1 MVKQNGEE
9 EKQQQQH
16 TFLMVLLAKG
26 KREHF
31 QVTIDGIKSKG
42 NCFKSALFHTTG
54 LVKLLKWMKPL
65 VHNPPMGL

>member
-1 MVKQNGEE
+1 
-9 EKQQQQH
+9 
-16 TFLMVLLAKG
+16 MVLLAKG

>member
-1 MVKQNGEE
+1 MREKCDLESSVLKQNGEE
-9 EKQQQQH
+9 EKKQQQH

-54 LVKLLKWMKPL
+54 
-65 VHNPPMGL
+65 

>member
-1 MVKQNGEE
+1 MREKCDLESSVLKQNGEE

-54 LVKLLKWMKPL
+54 
-65 VHNPPMGL
+65 